1 MLNGKTLI
9 VAVMAGLV
17 LYRFRYRL
25 LNEILKR
32 EAVQKRVVQWGMCQ
46 GRLFFS
52 QNRRFKIPQ
61 KDLIDPSVFL
71 VGAFFPAIDS
81 FPPLG

>member
-1 MLNGKTLI
+1 MMLNGKTLI

-32 EAVQKRVVQWGMCQ
+32 EAVQKRVVQWGMSVPFIRQ
-46 GRLFFS
+46 RIVPTLFL
-52 QNRRFKIPQ
+52 Q
-61 KDLIDPSVFL
+61 KYK
-71 VGAFFPAIDS
+71 
-81 FPPLG
+81 

>member
-32 EAVQKRVVQWGMCQ
+32 EAVQKRVVQWGMSVPFIRQCIVPT
-46 GRLFFS
+46 LFL
-52 QNRRFKIPQ
+52 Q
-61 KDLIDPSVFL
+61 KYK
-71 VGAFFPAIDS
+71 
-81 FPPLG
+81 